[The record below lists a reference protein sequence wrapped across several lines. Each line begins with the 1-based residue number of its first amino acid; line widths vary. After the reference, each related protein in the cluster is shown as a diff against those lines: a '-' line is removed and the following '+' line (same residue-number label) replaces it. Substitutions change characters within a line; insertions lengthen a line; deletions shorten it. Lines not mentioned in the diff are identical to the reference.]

1 MTSRNQRPT
10 INRGQQL
17 SLAMVIVIIDQAS
30 KTIVAGQLGDERT
43 VTAIPGLLELHLVH
57 NTGAAF
63 SLLSGATPWL
73 GLLSLLVAAGL
84 SRWIWRKPQQ
94 PLWQGLAV
102 AFLLGGTLGN
112 GLDRWR
118 LGYVVDFLALIPV
131 NFPVF
136 NPADIA
142 INLAVACF
150 AIDLIRQPGKPNHG

>member
-1 MTSRNQRPT
+1 MTRPLPRRST
-10 INRGQQL
+10 LLIALVIVVVDQL
-17 SLAMVIVIIDQAS
+17 SKAAAS
-30 KTIVAGQLGDERT
+30 SALRGGQSL
-43 VTAIPGLLELHLVH
+43 PLLPHLLSLQLVH